1 MTGHSNGWLGQLGG
15 PDLDHSN
22 GSMSDLIAIVCCFP
36 IEGHLLYVTGAPPR
50 LLAGVK
56 GPLSWPAVDDI

>member
-36 IEGHLLYVTGAPPR
+36 IEGHLLYVKGAPPACLQVSKGR
-50 LLAGVK
+50 LAG
-56 GPLSWPAVDDI
+56 LQ